1 MLRLFPLRFCRSKL
15 SRIAAFLVRKKRF
28 AFHVALSRLSRD
40 CKISR
45 NPHASHRALF
55 ESLEPRHLMAAVPF
69 AHEDAAFY
77 TDTNTDLVVTTSSIP
92 AHLLANDLDI
102 DGGSITS
109 STVSNP
115 TSGTLIALGTDG
127 TFTYRPNTGFSG
139 IDSFT
144 YKIND
149 GSLDSNVTKADG
161 SSLATGMYD
170 YTLTVATTIGGATIN
185 QTFTGKQAIVN
196 RSASEFGSDFLTK
209 RKISF
214 VSRWPTKWADFIN
227 LDKSQQVCSFMFHLC
242 QLKLM

>member
-1 MLRLFPLRFCRSKL
+1 MLRLFPLCFCWSKL
-15 SRIAAFLVRKKRF
+15 SRIAAFLVRKTGF

-40 CKISR
+40 CKTSR

-77 TDTNTDLVVTTSSIP
+77 TDTN
-92 AHLLANDLDI
+92 LDI